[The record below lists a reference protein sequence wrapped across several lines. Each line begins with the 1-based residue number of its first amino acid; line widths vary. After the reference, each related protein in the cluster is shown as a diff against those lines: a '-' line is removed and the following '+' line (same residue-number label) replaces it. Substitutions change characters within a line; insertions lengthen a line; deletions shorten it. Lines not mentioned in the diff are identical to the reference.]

1 MILFQTS
8 LYMIITSYQ
17 FEKKN
22 EKEFS
27 KKTKYQRL
35 KYDVNSHF
43 SLIIKGGVFNIQS
56 KITLKF

>member
-1 MILFQTS
+1 
-8 LYMIITSYQ
+8 MIITSYQ